1 MTQLK
6 EAGSTTLSSKDVAIL
21 TASIANQKKA
31 EDITI
36 FKIGELTFVAD
47 YFVVCSGSNERQIKA
62 IADEIKK
69 EMKKQGVNILGM
81 EGNTDLKW
89 VLIDLG
95 DVVIHIFDKTT
106 RSFYDFDLLW
116 GDAPKLPCEFE
127 EITDEDDE
135 MTLS

>member
-6 EAGSTTLSSKDVAIL
+6 ETGNTTLSSEEVAL
-21 TASIANQKKA
+21 QAASIANEKKA
-31 EDITI
+31 ENITI
-36 FKIGELTFVAD
+36 FKICDLTSIAD

-69 EMKKQGVNILGM
+69 MMKKQGVNILGM
-81 EGNTDLKW
+81 EGNADLKW

-95 DVVIHIFDKTT
+95 DVVVHVFDKTT

-127 EITDEDDE
+127 ELAGGDDE
-135 MTLS
+135 I